1 MRSTI
6 LPSWKLTECQEICPD
21 SLLFNNQK
29 KCPMF
34 DVDFKDKK
42 RQTIFWRAQKTY
54 HLFRT
59 HFCHLIWYQKSR
71 LICKVVSPFSCLL
84 GCSKCRTLKSSS
96 PKLYQ
101 SRLNRSAFQFNQ
113 DTTHLALNATQGH
126 KRSFKPGYS
135 SYSNATQG
143 HKHWL
148 FIQPL
153 IDLYP
158 ITRYDLNPTNFNGIQ
173 LL

>member
-1 MRSTI
+1 M
-6 LPSWKLTECQEICPD
+6 L
-21 SLLFNNQK
+21 
-29 KCPMF
+29 

-42 RQTIFWRAQKTY
+42 KADHILKSSEDISSFQDTLLSFN
-54 HLFRT
+54 
-59 HFCHLIWYQKSR
+59 LISKIKDDLQ
-71 LICKVVSPFSCLL
+71 VFSPFSCLL

-101 SRLNRSAFQFNQ
+101 SKRNQSAFQFNQ
-113 DTTHLALNATQGH
+113 DTTHLALNATQGN

-143 HKHWL
+143 HKRWL

-158 ITRYDLNPTNFNGIQ
+158 ITRYDLNMTNFSGLQ